1 MINVLILKEE
11 TSLGIGLLT
20 SYDLLLKIMQIILLK
35 VMQYIHI

>member
-11 TSLGIGLLT
+11 TSLRIGLLT
-20 SYDLLLKIMQIILLK
+20 SYDLLLKIMQTILLN